1 MSSSTKGARHP
12 AKPSAP
18 EARTVDKEGLT
29 LQLQSP
35 HGRDTEQRHTLLL
48 KSTLVASVILQQ
60 ATAAMPMFSGCS
72 QKDRVKAAR
81 NRLYHLQ
88 AEGGQRAVSQEVGA
102 LCLYQ
107 HYYYPSY
114 RWPFQKTGDLEDKSQ
129 RKEKVPVGSP
139 LMNTPLLTFGTYH
152 LTAWFACFSP
162 PPPVNLKCA

>member
-60 ATAAMPMFSGCS
+60 ATAALPMFSGCS

-88 AEGGQRAVSQEVGA
+88 AEGGQKSSQPGSRGIVFVSA
-102 LCLYQ
+102 LLLPKLQ
-107 HYYYPSY
+107 MAIS
-114 RWPFQKTGDLEDKSQ
+114 ED
-129 RKEKVPVGSP
+129 RRLGR
-139 LMNTPLLTFGTYH
+139 
-152 LTAWFACFSP
+152 
-162 PPPVNLKCA
+162 